1 MENNIEKNIKQV
13 ISNFRS
19 KADTNVNKSKVKDEY
34 KYAYKNNLAEL
45 FYNFLIK
52 KSDNLPNFKYVDLI
66 IKRNDALDFII
77 SVGCG
82 LFIIFDGIKLYARYE
97 EPLSKEIIK
106 IEEFYPKKYNLNI
119 QTYNGFVSNK
129 KVESSF
135 EKERINVFLNY
146 LKQYSNY
153 IKLQENESFKSKTK

>member
-1 MENNIEKNIKQV
+1 M
-13 ISNFRS
+13 
-19 KADTNVNKSKVKDEY
+19 
-34 KYAYKNNLAEL
+34 
-45 FYNFLIK
+45 
-52 KSDNLPNFKYVDLI
+52 
-66 IKRNDALDFII
+66 
-77 SVGCG
+77 
-82 LFIIFDGIKLYARYE
+82 YARYE
-97 EPLSKEIIK
+97 EPLSEEIIK